1 MSVLQQ
7 TVSLA
12 AQLRAFSSLLSLPSR
27 AQSVIK
33 AFRRQGIGSADG
45 LILPASSSPDLKAFP
60 LCSKSSKSSEGGQGE
75 TVSSTSFQPQTRLT
89 LASALG
95 RWWFLVTVC
104 ACGGKTL
111 ISRLNLSPSATC
123 RALTGLPPMAF
134 AVSFRIRFADAKTAA
149 KHHRPTHI
157 RPLGPHHKCTLISRP
172 TAVHHGYIY
181 IESVRW
187 YSCHFT
193 ALLPMCIR
201 LT

>member
-1 MSVLQQ
+1 MPM
-7 TVSLA
+7 
-12 AQLRAFSSLLSLPSR
+12 LS
-27 AQSVIK
+27 
-33 AFRRQGIGSADG
+33 
-45 LILPASSSPDLKAFP
+45 ILPAFSSPDLKAFP
-60 LCSKSSKSSEGGQGE
+60 LHLRHCRSSGSAPSLPNLPRAGRARLCLPCQPSSSRLF
-75 TVSSTSFQPQTRLT
+75 VPPCRRLPLQPQTRLT

-123 RALTGLPPMAF
+123 RALRACPPMAF
-134 AVSFRIRFADAKTAA
+134 AVSFRIRFADAKTAV

-172 TAVHHGYIY
+172 TAVYHGYIY
-181 IESVRW
+181 IESVRR